1 VRHLEN
7 FALGKLPYNQV
18 LCIGLECR
26 ILPRDFGFGLHDR
39 HAMLIHFVTDEPNK
53 IPAVRAMLEPQY
65 TVESHL
71 LGTAAS
77 QALSNGVLLVDAD
90 LRQAVPVACLKTML
104 RDLQGVS
111 EKLFVVQSHL
121 RDMIAQAF
129 ALGAT
134 DVISRQREVIAKLA
148 QVELAQERM
157 KSPLVSEPPG
167 IAKCAVLFSSL
178 FSAAE
183 KGKPVTLEDAKK
195 ATSEVIYGVRQ
206 NGLSAWLDDV
216 RRYHEGTFQ
225 HCLLVTGVAV
235 EFALN
240 IKFSDA
246 DVMRLGL
253 AATLHDIGKAR
264 IPLAILDKPGRLD
277 ANELEIMNRHPVIG
291 YELLKP
297 IPHMSPETL
306 DGVRHHH
313 EYLDGSGY
321 PDGLTAP
328 KISDLV
334 RLLTISD
341 IFAAL
346 VERRPYRPPMPAHDA
361 YKVLCDMVGKLEGSL
376 VKAFRSVALKG

>member
-1 VRHLEN
+1 
-7 FALGKLPYNQV
+7 
-18 LCIGLECR
+18 
-26 ILPRDFGFGLHDR
+26 
-39 HAMLIHFVTDEPNK
+39 MLVHFVTDAPNK
-53 IPAVRAMLEPQY
+53 IPAIRAMLEPQHA
-65 TVESHL
+65 VESRV
-71 LGTAAS
+71 LGTADQ

-90 LRQAVPVACLKTML
+90 LRKAAPVQQLKAIMG
-104 RDLQGVS
+104 DLQGVS

-121 RDMIAQAF
+121 RDMVAQAF

-134 DVISRQREVIAKLA
+134 EVLSRPREIVSKLA

-157 KSPLVSEPPG
+157 KPGFASAPPEV
-167 IAKCAVLFSSL
+167 AKCAASFSSL
-178 FSAAE
+178 FSAIGRGKEITLADAE
-183 KGKPVTLEDAKK
+183 QATLEVVNGIK
-195 ATSEVIYGVRQ
+195 Q
-206 NGLSAWLDDV
+206 NGLNAWLDDV

-235 EFALN
+235 GFALN
-240 IKFSDA
+240 IKFPDA

-253 AATLHDIGKAR
+253 AATLHDVGKAR

-277 ANELEIMNRHPVIG
+277 PSEQEIMNRHPVIG
-291 YELLKP
+291 YELLQP
-297 IPHMSPETL
+297 IPDMSPEIL

-328 KISDLV
+328 QISDLV

-346 VERRPYRPPMPAHDA
+346 VERRPYRPSMSRQDA
-361 YKVLCDMVGKLEGSL
+361 YKILCDMDGKLEKAL
-376 VKAFRSVALKG
+376 VKAFAGVALKG